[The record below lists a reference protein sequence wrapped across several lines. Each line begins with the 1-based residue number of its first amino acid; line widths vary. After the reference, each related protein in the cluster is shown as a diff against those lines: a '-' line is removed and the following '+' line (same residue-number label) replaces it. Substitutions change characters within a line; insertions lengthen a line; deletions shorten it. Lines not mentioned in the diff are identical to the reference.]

1 MESMVKILVHNIVDA
16 HQRLVAEQEIT
27 TFLAEG
33 FEIVS
38 THTDFEMNG
47 SNRVIILTIILRK

>member
-1 MESMVKILVHNIVDA
+1 MENTVKILVHNIVDA
-16 HQRLVAEQEIT
+16 NQRLLAEQEIASYLT
-27 TFLAEG
+27 DG
-33 FEIVS
+33 YSIVS

>member
-1 MESMVKILVHNIVDA
+1 MENVIKILVHNIVDVN
-16 HQRLVAEQEIT
+16 QRAIAEQDISQH
-27 TFLAEG
+27 LSQG

-47 SNRVIILTIILRK
+47 SNRVIMLTVILRK